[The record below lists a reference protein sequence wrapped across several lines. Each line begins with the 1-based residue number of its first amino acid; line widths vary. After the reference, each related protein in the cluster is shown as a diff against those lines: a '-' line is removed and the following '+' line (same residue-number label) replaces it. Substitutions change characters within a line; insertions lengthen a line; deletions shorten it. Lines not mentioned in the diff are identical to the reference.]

1 MFKSKNKVSNEKPID
16 EEIKSESFENPIDN
30 DEVMEEGVEEDEP
43 KKKEEIKEFAQ
54 IRSQELLPNGILQ
67 SVIISN
73 FQFGTIGKTY
83 QKFNLD

>member
-1 MFKSKNKVSNEKPID
+1 MFKSKNKVSDEKPID
-16 EEIKSESFENPIDN
+16 EEIKSESFNEPIDN
-30 DEVMEEGVEEDEP
+30 DEVMEEGVEEDEQA
-43 KKKEEIKEFAQ
+43 KKEEVKEFAQ
-54 IRSQELLPNGILQ
+54 IRSQELLPNGMLQ